1 MKRTVCAFA
10 VATACAGY
18 AVAQDEE
25 VLSPVIVEHV
35 DGYRIVENCTPPAD
49 APECAGFHALIRQNF
64 DEREIGML
72 FGAATSYPEYRTSYS
87 SVRERYDNLV
97 RYVED
102 NGVPAIAAT
111 YYGPAPPA
119 ITVYER
125 EPVRNDVI
133 VNDQGVPVVV
143 NDEDA
148 ILVDDDPDAIVL
160 RRPPTTGDGRY

>member
-1 MKRTVCAFA
+1 
-10 VATACAGY
+10 
-18 AVAQDEE
+18 
-25 VLSPVIVEHV
+25 
-35 DGYRIVENCTPPAD
+35 
-49 APECAGFHALIRQNF
+49 
-64 DEREIGML
+64 
-72 FGAATSYPEYRTSYS
+72 
-87 SVRERYDNLV
+87 
-97 RYVED
+97 
-102 NGVPAIAAT
+102 VPAIAAT